1 MRCDQSRKLFGAYWD
16 DEVTQAERE
25 VLESH
30 FGACER
36 CRTEYES
43 FARVLEWMGSLPR
56 AEAAPDLAERALAR
70 AKRNSPVPDRIPSAT
85 PRWIPVTAAA
95 ALVGLAAAAVLQWT
109 GAPEGRYAAR
119 EPQPVAQPVLVGS
132 ASPSSVAAQP
142 GTPTVATANQ
152 VAVAVTDSLFD
163 HSEDVEFILDP
174 VTLHKGRAHTVSRLA
189 QPQVKGETAVITF

>member
-1 MRCDQSRKLFGAYWD
+1 MKCKQSRKLFGAFWD
-16 DEVTQAERE
+16 DEITQAERE
-25 VLESH
+25 WLETH
-30 FGACER
+30 FSACEG

-43 FARVLEWMGSLPR
+43 FARMLEWMGSLPR

-70 AKRNSPVPDRIPSAT
+70 ARRQTAVPDRIPSPT
-85 PRWIPVTAAA
+85 PRWIPITATA

-109 GAPEGRYAAR
+109 GAPDTRYAAR
-119 EPQPVAQPVLVGS
+119 APQPITQPVLVPAPPPT
-132 ASPSSVAAQP
+132 ASVDRAEPSVEA
-142 GTPTVATANQ
+142 ANQ

-189 QPQVKGETAVITF
+189 EPQVKGETAVITF